1 MKYRD
6 LVKQLTNAGW
16 VVTKENPHD
25 KAKHPDKPG
34 VKIPIPHHTEI
45 NEFLA
50 KAILK
55 QAGLK

>member
-6 LVKQLTNAGW
+6 LVKRLTDAGW

-25 KAKHPDKPG
+25 KAKHPNKPG

-45 NEFLA
+45 NELLA
-50 KAILK
+50 KQILK